1 MIKEVHFLFFCCRI
15 LQDYPTPTLHDLC
28 TTIPAQKLPV
38 NLHLASRVYH
48 TADKK
53 GHNTLLAILGTSFL
67 DGHLQMKSEETG
79 KSSTGNFLLN
89 WI

>member
-67 DGHLQMKSEETG
+67 DGHFTDEERR
-79 KSSTGNFLLN
+79 NR
-89 WI
+89 